1 MLDESTDTWT
11 RSGDEPAVKL
21 AVFGKHPAW
30 NDHMEPLGL
39 RTRSLQSF
47 HEFLYLNGVRS
58 QLDSGAW
65 DALDEEVR
73 VPAWNHEMLMIGKS
87 GMILATLWASS
98 DGKGRSAYPMVA
110 ALHVPTSSLPN
121 TLEPLYRVLAAVR
134 ADCVAAT
141 TREGVRGGVEEA
153 RRGVDAAMGELL
165 PRPPGEPNRETRL
178 AFLDDRAMGTERE
191 GFFRL
196 LHALRSELG
205 PFAPESKGKRV
216 PSALF
221 RSYRLRFDLE
231 EPYGSRSM
239 WRLFFEPHLRKSIVW
254 QITNPLD
261 EPWCD
266 ITVGNL
272 DPEQVY
278 RMRVRPAGIPPVTE
292 IAYNIA
298 PETLEHARKVLE
310 AFADPGAI
318 IPSITNAARPAKTG
332 DGLLGSLVNRFFRER
347 KK

>member
-1 MLDESTDTWT
+1 MLDESTDNGT

-30 NDHMEPLGL
+30 NDHIEPIGL

-47 HEFLYLNGVRS
+47 YEWLYLNGISS

-65 DALDEEVR
+65 DALEEEVR

-110 ALHVPTSSLPN
+110 ALHIPTPSLPN
-121 TLEPLYRVLAAVR
+121 TLEPLFRVLAAVR

-141 TREGVRGGVEEA
+141 TRDGVRGAVEEA
-153 RRGVDAAMGELL
+153 RRGVDGAMGELQ
-165 PRPPGEPNRETRL
+165 PRPSGEPNRDRRL
-178 AFLDDRAMGTERE
+178 AFLDDQAMGPKRE

-221 RSYRLRFDLE
+221 RAYRLPFDLE
-231 EPYGSRSM
+231 DPSRSRSM

-266 ITVGNL
+266 ITLGDL
-272 DPEQVY
+272 EPEQIY

-298 PETLEHARKVLE
+298 PDTREHAGKVLE
-310 AFADPGAI
+310 ACEDPGAI
-318 IPSITNAARPAKTG
+318 IPSITEADRPAKSG
-332 DGLLGSLVNRFFRER
+332 DGLLGSFMNRFFGE
-347 KK
+347 KKK